1 MWQNGQTDLACKF
14 VLIMERHLYTQ
25 ERTKAQELSLE
36 ELLLI
41 FVVGLIAYP
50 KYLLA
55 GNDLSN
61 MTEIITVC
69 CCLTYKLLVLGEV
82 ICD

>member
-1 MWQNGQTDLACKF
+1 MWHHRQTDLACKF
-14 VLIMERHLYTQ
+14 ELIMASHLYTQ
-25 ERTKAQELSLE
+25 ERTKAQEMSHE

-69 CCLTYKLLVLGEV
+69 YC
-82 ICD
+82 

>member
-1 MWQNGQTDLACKF
+1 MWHHQLTDVACKF
-14 VLIMERHLYTQ
+14 VSIMTSHLYTQ
-25 ERTKAQELSLE
+25 ERAKAQELSLE

-69 CCLTYKLLVLGEV
+69 CC
-82 ICD
+82 

>member
-1 MWQNGQTDLACKF
+1 MWHHRQTDIACKF
-14 VLIMERHLYTQ
+14 VLIMACHLYTQ
-25 ERTKAQELSLE
+25 EITKAQELSLE

-61 MTEIITVC
+61 MTEIITVFC
-69 CCLTYKLLVLGEV
+69 C
-82 ICD
+82 

>member
-1 MWQNGQTDLACKF
+1 MWHHRQTDLACMF
-14 VLIMERHLYTQ
+14 ALIMASHLYTQ
-25 ERTKAQELSLE
+25 ERAKAQELSLE

-50 KYLLA
+50 NFLLA

-69 CCLTYKLLVLGEV
+69 CC
-82 ICD
+82 

>member
-1 MWQNGQTDLACKF
+1 MWHHQQTDLACKF
-14 VLIMERHLYTQ
+14 VLIMASYLYTQ
-25 ERTKAQELSLE
+25 ERAKAQELSLE

-41 FVVGLIAYP
+41 YVVGLIAYP

-61 MTEIITVC
+61 MTETITVYC
-69 CCLTYKLLVLGEV
+69 C
-82 ICD
+82 